1 MVLVNALVLA
11 LATFKV
17 SIVLVCQVFS
27 AFVSDCGNPAGLAT
41 GGAGVIVGIGAMLG
55 TGWGSPTDLGVITG
69 AEFGCGGFAATLGG
83 GAIAG
88 LGLTTGFGMG
98 SSGVTGEI
106 ALGAG
111 AGMDGAV
118 GGMIIGTKALLG
130 ESCGVTGLG
139 LG

>member
-1 MVLVNALVLA
+1 LVNALVLA
-11 LATFKV
+11 LPTFKI

-27 AFVSDCGNPAGLAT
+27 ALVSDCGTGTAGLAT
-41 GGAGVIVGIGAMLG
+41 GGAGVIVGTGAMLG
-55 TGWGSPTDLGVITG
+55 TGWGFTTGLGVVTG
-69 AEFGCGGFAATLGG
+69 AGFGCGGFAATLGVG
-83 GAIAG
+83 MATG
-88 LGLTTGFGMG
+88 LGLATGVRMG

-118 GGMIIGTKALLG
+118 GGTIIGTKAVLG
-130 ESCGVTGLG
+130 EGCGATGLG